1 MAEAEKPYTPSVGW
15 FIGGAVLGIG
25 SYFLVKELFKNPTAL
40 QRTGADQTQAM
51 PLPPTA
57 PPTRF
62 VDLDSVDARY
72 SQLRDLYH
80 GGYKSADDTISEI
93 NGLQAAAAR
102 FATMDPSNKV
112 KADLLASDLE
122 DFKQKV
128 IDAKQFIAQYGYGA
142 QQAPAPQAG

>member
-1 MAEAEKPYTPSVGW
+1 MAQAEKPYTPSVGW
-15 FIGGAVLGIG
+15 FIGGGVLGVGI
-25 SYFLVKELFKNPTAL
+25 YFLAKELFRTPTKL
-40 QRTGADQTQAM
+40 LRTGSDATQVM

-57 PPTRF
+57 PPSRF
-62 VDLDSVDARY
+62 VDLDSVDARF

-80 GGYKSADDTISEI
+80 GGYKSADDTISEV

-102 FATMDPSNKV
+102 FAAQDPSNKV

-122 DFKQKV
+122 AFKQQV

-142 QQAPAPQAG
+142 QAPAAPQAG